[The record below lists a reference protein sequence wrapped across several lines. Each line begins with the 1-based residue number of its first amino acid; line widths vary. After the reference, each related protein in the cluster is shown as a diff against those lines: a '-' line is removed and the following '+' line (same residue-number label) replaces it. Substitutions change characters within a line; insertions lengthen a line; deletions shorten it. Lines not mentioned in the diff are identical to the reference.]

1 MMKAIPMVDL
11 EYNPAWAAVDSDARA
26 AGQSV
31 EGLIEQ
37 LARIIHGY
45 WESWTV
51 CHGFAEAVQAVINGE
66 DTASV
71 KPWHTPV
78 NNLG

>member
-1 MMKAIPMVDL
+1 MPTRCVKNHRIPPRNSRV
-11 EYNPAWAAVDSDARA
+11 
-26 AGQSV
+26 
-31 EGLIEQ
+31 

-78 NNLG
+78 NNPG